1 MVAVL
6 SRAFEQPGWIDL
18 QVDDVYEVVEW
29 QSFYQGAALVRE
41 YIRNSSSSSS
51 SSSSG
56 GGGKQ
61 EGFAFHTDLGNM
73 PPAPSAS

>member
-1 MVAVL
+1 MVAVV
-6 SRAFEQPGWIDL
+6 SRAFDQRGWLDL
-18 QVDDVYEVVEW
+18 QAGDVYEVVDW

-51 SSSSG
+51 SSG

-61 EGFAFHTDLGNM
+61 EGFAFHKDLGNM
-73 PPAPSAS
+73 PPAPPAP